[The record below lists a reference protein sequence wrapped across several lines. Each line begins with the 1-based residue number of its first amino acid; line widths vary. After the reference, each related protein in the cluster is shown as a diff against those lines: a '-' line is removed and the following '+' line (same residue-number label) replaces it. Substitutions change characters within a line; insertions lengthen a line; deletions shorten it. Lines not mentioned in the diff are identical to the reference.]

1 MIDPNE
7 SPVSVLQNA
16 LAKGYS
22 FILIVENE
30 DDGIAI
36 RTTNAP
42 EVEAARILGRNYRD
56 ALDFVK
62 AGR

>member
-16 LAKGYS
+16 LAQGYS
-22 FILIVENE
+22 FVLIVEN
-30 DDGIAI
+30 DDEGIAI

-42 EVEAARILGRNYRD
+42 EVEAGRMLGRHYRMQ
-56 ALDFVK
+56 LEHIK